1 MGFGSVKFWLN
12 SLILNFL
19 FSGWCLRVDPEMA
32 TAQLTASSIST
43 RNLASFQGLRPL
55 EAVKFGASVG
65 HLRVGAGL
73 SQRSFNGLVV
83 KAATVVTPKV
93 VYLTHPF
100 LLLVDLCYFC
110 LVMRVFC
117 IGWLIQRLLLCGMWG
132 LLVVN
137 NALVCGWFGFP
148 GIGFLIISR
157 MGIGLK
163 YVIEGL
169 KLMQCDLL
177 RFCLIK

>member
-1 MGFGSVKFWLN
+1 
-12 SLILNFL
+12 
-19 FSGWCLRVDPEMA
+19 MA
-32 TAQLTASSIST
+32 TAQLTASSISA

-73 SQRSFNGLVV
+73 SQRSFSGLVV

-100 LLLVDLCYFC
+100 LLLVDLCCFC

-132 LLVVN
+132 LLVV
-137 NALVCGWFGFP
+137 
-148 GIGFLIISR
+148 
-157 MGIGLK
+157 
-163 YVIEGL
+163 
-169 KLMQCDLL
+169 D
-177 RFCLIK
+177 